1 MEQVFAD
8 KILEFRLDAE
18 FPQTADSDDEASR
31 PSVGGLSEEIVKG
44 IDSLWHDPIIPSVLD
59 RSSEFYLMDSAA

>member
-1 MEQVFAD
+1 MKQVFAD

-18 FPQTADSDDEASR
+18 FPQSADSDDESSR
-31 PSVGGLSEEIVKG
+31 PSVGGLSEDIVRG